1 MKSESQNKTDAVGR
15 PLPTSYD
22 SGYEHSLNHW
32 IELQHLV
39 REAGGGFPPLAVEG
53 NSP

>member
-1 MKSESQNKTDAVGR
+1 MKSESQKKTNAIVR
-15 PLPTSYD
+15 PLVASYD

-39 REAGGGFPPLAVEG
+39 REAGGGFPPLEA
-53 NSP
+53 NIP